1 MNSGRRKI
9 SSIFDFRGEE
19 EEQREK
25 TQATNSLL
33 NAAEQG
39 GLVVSGF
46 RVEVVDKEMG
56 VAAAAAA
63 NE

>member
-9 SSIFDFRGEE
+9 SSIFDFRVE

-25 TQATNSLL
+25 TTNSLL

-46 RVEVVDKEMG
+46 RVEVVGKEMG